1 MRKTPSERSLEG
13 SGEQPSVPSPWSQE
27 ERMTVVAKLHDL
39 ELVNKRLTEEK
50 SHLQRQL
57 NHVLRRLASDRFIRQ
72 RRDLED
78 VSNLLRELVQ
88 SAEVERPSSRTVEAP
103 LASAESTSWI
113 ESNGPVSITQYSSLS
128 DTFEKIV
135 LEQDPV
141 SKMSLELSSS
151 DEAEGSRPPEEEVQA
166 GKMVDTTAT
175 ASTTVIE
182 LYHSPSSSEAS
193 GEQVDWELHIP
204 LSSPALSH
212 LTESL
217 GSINSVSTSHIH
229 APVGSGTFTTP
240 QTPVLSRRLQY
251 TASLPSSPYKHPP
264 RKGIIRGTEEARRSV
279 SKWLEISVL
288 EVAEKAKQE
297 AFKTPSSPG
306 RAESIVERA
315 QRSPYVPHPLR
326 QALKRSS
333 HKPRIKVGPSEDFLN
348 DFFSSSAV
356 TSKTLHE
363 EGLHAAIIF
372 SRFTE
377 VARELGSLFT
387 HLHAYTCA
395 RRHCFVIQ
403 SIPAQELQISI
414 NYFLKTRRTN
424 FDRLCGEETSS
435 EEARSTA
442 GIPFTTPTIEITP
455 SLPPHP
461 STSHFRSSSAST
473 EYNVPPTEDSNNNM
487 EVEHLEAQKKST
499 HHAGP
504 LSKLSSRFKLWQ
516 RFWCVMADKSL
527 LFYADE
533 AEVEKWPKK
542 CIDLADVQRVERR
555 HDHRPEGRGKVTVS
569 SAINLVLQSGKIY
582 TLRSSR
588 ITETRVWENKI
599 RRALRRVQAE
609 RIFHMYS
616 AQLVT
621 SGWLRRYRRGQSHR
635 VWGMLM
641 GTFLVYARDARG
653 QYLTGFRD
661 LTTTYIRC
669 LAIPEERSADNDR
682 ELTSSQLAY
691 DDYDA
696 TDSESDAGID
706 INGVSNLTISLWAP
720 NRDPVYLVCSN
731 DEEYERWKYHL
742 HRACWFSSLGS
753 DSTVSSA
760 EPESRFLHLWKQLVR
775 PSCVLHRSHSEVPL
789 KEPLSRIF
797 DSLLENDAIRLSE
810 KLLSLSNLHTR
821 RQERV
826 VEETDH
832 RPSAMYRFPVD
843 ADKYNLIKEI
853 AQMCFESIGLKDE
866 LFLQLIKQATPSTYA
881 LRTDIHQ
888 FGTEP
893 TRRRATRVVDLLCH
907 RDGAEGRRAVST
919 QRQQPE
925 SQRFSSP
932 PGYSHKWIP
941 IIVMWECLAIY
952 STAFLP
958 SPLVLACLQAY
969 LSQFT
974 LRAET
979 SQEEHTTSPHGR
991 RRKITEARKLY
1002 SEVSRFAAFCTDML
1016 MRCRIRGGRR
1026 IVPSCFEVVAISLRN
1041 PYTHSLPFSLPIH
1054 IHLPTGYEV
1063 VSFDGTMKVHQLM
1076 GSLLGKLELSEA
1088 IAQNLCHCGLYCRI
1102 SGPQYVFGRA
1112 PARPRMIYLEAEWN
1126 VCDVISLYES
1136 TLTRT
1141 DQGSDFSLEDM
1152 TIDIVFLVT
1161 AVSKKAIV
1169 QTSPLTERIMD
1180 IVAHQLHSDLY
1191 TGELNIILRG
1201 THFLELTALM
1211 CRCDYVD
1218 YAELQRGQEIS
1229 LTQIVDQYFPQ
1240 HCLTVW
1246 GREDDQAL
1254 IELKLLLLE
1263 RWNKVCRETSHPEG
1277 STDST
1282 ELRLPRPSYAYTMYF
1297 WRLHPAGA
1305 CVRHYPCNLIN
1316 IPEVP
1321 PDETVWLVSS
1331 FDKISLLRI
1340 YTFDSIVPHP
1350 IHPNGIERAVSGMA
1364 CFKHIPLN
1372 RVVSFGVQQTGAFF
1386 LVFSKVSKRRHL
1398 RRKRDQIRRHSSR
1411 GEGAVSSTSTVTAT
1425 TTKERRSASIREL
1438 YGRVSFPEPETQLE
1452 KLLFFVRDLCEI
1464 NELCQW
1470 PHRVIG
1476 VDENIY
1482 LLVISGGAF

>member
-1 MRKTPSERSLEG
+1 MQKTPSERSSEG
-13 SGEQPSVPSPWSQE
+13 STERPPIAASWSPE
-27 ERMTVVAKLHDL
+27 ERLTVVAKLHDL

-57 NHVLRRLASDRFIRQ
+57 HHVLRRLASDRFIRHG
-72 RRDLED
+72 RDLED
-78 VSNLLRELVQ
+78 ISNLLCELIQ
-88 SAEVERPSSRTVEAP
+88 SAEGERPSSSTIQAP
-103 LASAESTSWI
+103 LASTESTSWM
-113 ESNGPVSITQYSSLS
+113 ESNGPLSLTQYSSLS

-141 SKMSLELSSS
+141 AKVSLELSSS
-151 DEAEGSRPPEEEVQA
+151 EEAEGSRLPEEVVQA
-166 GKMVDTTAT
+166 GKKVDTTAT
-175 ASTTVIE
+175 TSTIAVE

-193 GEQVDWELHIP
+193 EEQVDWELHIP
-204 LSSPALSH
+204 PSSPALSYS
-212 LTESL
+212 TESL
-217 GSINSVSTSHIH
+217 ASVEGVSTSHIRSPLGPRTH
-229 APVGSGTFTTP
+229 TTP

-251 TASLPSSPYKHPP
+251 TSSLPSSPHKYLP
-264 RKGIIRGTEEARRSV
+264 RQDTIRGIEEARRSV
-279 SKWLEISVL
+279 SKWLELSVPG
-288 EVAEKAKQE
+288 VVEKAKQE
-297 AFKTPSSPG
+297 AVKIPPSPKKV
-306 RAESIVERA
+306 ESIVERV

-326 QALKRSS
+326 QALRRSS
-333 HKPRIKVGPSEDFLN
+333 HKPRVKVGPSDDFLN
-348 DFFSSSAV
+348 DFFSSSAT

-395 RRHCFVIQ
+395 RKHCFAIQ

-442 GIPFTTPTIEITP
+442 GIPLTTPTIEITPLPQKSP

-473 EYNVPPTEDSNNNM
+473 EYNIPPTEDSNNNM
-487 EVEHLEAQKKST
+487 EMEQLEAQKKST
-499 HHAGP
+499 HHAGT

-516 RFWCVMADKSL
+516 RFWCVLADKSL

-533 AEVEKWPKK
+533 SEVEKWPKK
-542 CIDLADVQRVERR
+542 CINLADVQRVERR
-555 HDHRPEGRGKVTVS
+555 HDHRPEGRGKSTVT
-569 SAINLVLQSGKIY
+569 SAINLVLHSGKIY
-582 TLRSSR
+582 TLRSAR
-588 ITETRVWENKI
+588 ITETRVWENKL
-599 RRALRRVQAE
+599 RRALRCVQAE
-609 RIFHMYS
+609 RIYHMYG

-669 LAIPEERSADNDR
+669 LAEPEERSADIDPER
-682 ELTSSQLAY
+682 ASSQLAY

-696 TDSESDAGID
+696 PDSESDTGID
-706 INGVSNLTISLWAP
+706 INGVSKLTISLWAP

-731 DEEYERWKYHL
+731 DDEYERWKYHL
-742 HRACWFSSLGS
+742 FRACWFSSLAG
-753 DSTVSSA
+753 DPTVSST

-775 PSCVLHRSHSEVPL
+775 SSCVLHRSHSEVPL
-789 KEPLSRIF
+789 KEPLSRIL
-797 DSLLENDAIRLSE
+797 DPLLENEALRLSE

-821 RQERV
+821 RQERM
-826 VEETDH
+826 VEENSH
-832 RPSAMYRFPVD
+832 RPSAMFRFPVD

-853 AQMCFESIGLKDE
+853 AQMCIESSGLKDE

-881 LRTDIHQ
+881 LRTEVRQ

-932 PGYSHKWIP
+932 SGYSYKWIP

-952 STAFLP
+952 STVFLP
-958 SPLVLACLQAY
+958 SPPVLACLQAY

-974 LRAET
+974 ARAET

-991 RRKITEARKLY
+991 RRKATEARKLY

-1026 IVPSCFEVVAISLRN
+1026 ISPSCFEVVAISLRN

-1054 IHLPTGYEV
+1054 IHLPSGYEV
-1063 VSFDGTMKVHQLM
+1063 VSFDGTMKVSQLM
-1076 GSLLGKLELSEA
+1076 GSLLSKLGLSEA
-1088 IAQNLCHCGLYCRI
+1088 VTQNLCHCGLYCRI
-1102 SGPQYVFGRA
+1102 SGPQYLFGRA
-1112 PARPRMIYLEAEWN
+1112 PARPKMTYLEAEWN

-1152 TIDIVFLVT
+1152 TIDIVFLIT
-1161 AVSKKAIV
+1161 AVSKKAII

-1180 IVAHQLHSDLY
+1180 IVAHQIHSDLY
-1191 TGELNIILRG
+1191 SGELNIILRG
-1201 THFLELTALM
+1201 VHFLELTALM

-1218 YAELQRGQEIS
+1218 YAELQRRQEVS
-1229 LTQIVDQYFPQ
+1229 LTQIVNQYFPQ

-1321 PDETVWLVSS
+1321 PDETIWLVSS

-1386 LVFSKVSKRRHL
+1386 LVFSKVSKTRHL
-1398 RRKRDQIRRHSSR
+1398 RRKQEHIRRHSSK
-1411 GEGAVSSTSTVTAT
+1411 GESATSTTSTVTAT
-1425 TTKERRSASIREL
+1425 VTKARRSASIREP
-1438 YGRVSFPEPETQLE
+1438 YAKVSFPEPETQLE

-1464 NELCQW
+1464 NELCQ
-1470 PHRVIG
+1470 VLTFYL
-1476 VDENIY
+1476 EN
-1482 LLVISGGAF
+1482 SQ

>member
-1 MRKTPSERSLEG
+1 MQKTPSERSSEG
-13 SGEQPSVPSPWSQE
+13 STEQPSITSPWSPE
-27 ERMTVVAKLHDL
+27 ERLTVVAKLHDL

-57 NHVLRRLASDRFIRQ
+57 QHVLRRLASDRFIRHG
-72 RRDLED
+72 RDLED
-78 VSNLLRELVQ
+78 VSNLLCELIQ
-88 SAEVERPSSRTVEAP
+88 SAEVERPSSSSIQAP
-103 LASAESTSWI
+103 LASTESTSWM
-113 ESNGPVSITQYSSLS
+113 ESNGPLSLTQYSSLS

-141 SKMSLELSSS
+141 AKMSLDLSSS
-151 DEAEGSRPPEEEVQA
+151 EEVEGGRPPEEVVQS
-166 GKMVDTTAT
+166 GKKIDATATTSTTA
-175 ASTTVIE
+175 VE
-182 LYHSPSSSEAS
+182 LYHSPLSSEAS
-193 GEQVDWELHIP
+193 GEQVDWGLHIP
-204 LSSPALSH
+204 PSSPALSYS
-212 LTESL
+212 TESL
-217 GSINSVSTSHIH
+217 GSIDGASISHVRVPLSSKTH
-229 APVGSGTFTTP
+229 TTP
-240 QTPVLSRRLQY
+240 QTPILSRRLQH
-251 TASLPSSPYKHPP
+251 TSSLPSSPHKYLL
-264 RKGIIRGTEEARRSV
+264 RQETLRGTEETRHSV
-279 SKWLEISVL
+279 SKWLELSVS
-288 EVAEKAKQE
+288 EVIQKAKQE
-297 AFKTPSSPG
+297 AFKAPPSP
-306 RAESIVERA
+306 RKAESIVEHA
-315 QRSPYVPHPLR
+315 QRSSYVPHPLR

-333 HKPRIKVGPSEDFLN
+333 HKPRVKVGPSEDFLN
-348 DFFSSSAV
+348 EFFSSSAA

-395 RRHCFVIQ
+395 RKHCFAIQ

-442 GIPFTTPTIEITP
+442 GIPLTTPTIEITP
-455 SLPPHP
+455 LPQKSPSLPPHP
-461 STSHFRSSSAST
+461 FTSHFRSSSAST
-473 EYNVPPTEDSNNNM
+473 EYNLPPTEDSNNNM
-487 EVEHLEAQKKST
+487 ETEHLEAQKKST
-499 HHAGP
+499 YQAGP

-516 RFWCVMADKSL
+516 RFWCVLADKSL

-533 AEVEKWPKK
+533 TEVEKWPKK
-542 CIDLADVQRVERR
+542 CIDLSDVQRVERR
-555 HDHRPEGRGKVTVS
+555 HDHRPEGRGKSTSS
-569 SAINLVLQSGKIY
+569 SAINLVLQSGKIC
-582 TLRSSR
+582 TVRSPR

-609 RIFHMYS
+609 KISHMYG

-641 GTFLVYARDARG
+641 GTFLIYSRDSRG
-653 QYLTGFRD
+653 QYLIGFRD

-669 LAIPEERSADNDR
+669 PADPEERAIDVDT

-696 TDSESDAGID
+696 PDSESDTGID

-731 DEEYERWKYHL
+731 EDEYERWKYHL
-742 HRACWFSSLGS
+742 FRACWFSSLPT
-753 DSTVSSA
+753 DPTVSST

-775 PSCVLHRSHSEVPL
+775 PRCVLHRSHSEVPL
-789 KEPLSRIF
+789 KEPLSRIL
-797 DSLLENDAIRLSE
+797 DTLMENDALRLSE
-810 KLLSLSNLHTR
+810 KLLSLSTLHAR
-821 RQERV
+821 RQERM
-826 VEETDH
+826 VEEADH

-853 AQMCFESIGLKDE
+853 AQMCFESSGLKDE

-881 LRTDIHQ
+881 LRTEVRQ

-907 RDGAEGRRAVST
+907 RDGAEGRRAIST
-919 QRQQPE
+919 QRQQSE
-925 SQRFSSP
+925 SQRYSSP

-952 STAFLP
+952 STVFLP
-958 SPLVLACLQAY
+958 SPPVLACLQAY

-991 RRKITEARKLY
+991 RRRTTEARKLY

-1026 IVPSCFEVVAISLRN
+1026 IAPSCFEVVAISLRN

-1054 IHLPTGYEV
+1054 IHLPSGYEV
-1063 VSFDGTMKVHQLM
+1063 VSFDGTMKVSQLM
-1076 GSLLGKLELSEA
+1076 GSLLNKLGLSEA
-1088 IAQNLCHCGLYCRI
+1088 VTQNLCHCGLYCRI
-1102 SGPQYVFGRA
+1102 SGPQYVFGRT
-1112 PARPRMIYLEAEWN
+1112 PARPRLIYLEADWN

-1161 AVSKKAIV
+1161 AVSKKTIV
-1169 QTSPLTERIMD
+1169 QTSSLTERIMD
-1180 IVAHQLHSDLY
+1180 IVAHQIHSDLLS
-1191 TGELNIILRG
+1191 GELNIILRG
-1201 THFLELTALM
+1201 VHFLELTALM

-1218 YAELQRGQEIS
+1218 YAELQRRQEVS

-1263 RWNKVCRETSHPEG
+1263 RWNKVCCETSHPE
-1277 STDST
+1277 SPTDST
-1282 ELRLPRPSYAYTMYF
+1282 DVRLPRPSYAYTMYF
-1297 WRLHPAGA
+1297 WRLNPAGA
-1305 CVRHYPCNLIN
+1305 CVRHFPCNLIN

-1321 PDETVWLVSS
+1321 PDETIWLASS

-1340 YTFDSIVPHP
+1340 HAFDSIVPHP
-1350 IHPNGIERAVSGMA
+1350 VHPVGIERAVSGMT
-1364 CFKHIPLN
+1364 CFKHIPLS

-1386 LVFSKVSKRRHL
+1386 LVFSKVSKTRHL
-1398 RRKRDQIRRHSSR
+1398 RRKQGHHKSHSSR
-1411 GEGAVSSTSTVTAT
+1411 GESAASTTPTVMASAT
-1425 TTKERRSASIREL
+1425 RERRRASVREP
-1438 YGRVSFPEPETQLE
+1438 YAKMSFPEPETQLE

-1464 NELCQW
+1464 NELCQ
-1470 PHRVIG
+1470 VLTFYL
-1476 VDENIY
+1476 EN
-1482 LLVISGGAF
+1482 V